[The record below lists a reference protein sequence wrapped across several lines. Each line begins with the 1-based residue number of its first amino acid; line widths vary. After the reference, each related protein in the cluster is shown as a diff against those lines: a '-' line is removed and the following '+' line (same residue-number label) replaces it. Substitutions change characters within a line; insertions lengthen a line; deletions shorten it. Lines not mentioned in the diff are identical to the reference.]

1 MITYDRRICMKK
13 SMCANSRL
21 ISVHEAITL
30 ITLSLIYP
38 EKLENKPT
46 VYGLTS
52 EINSSKEIEIDY
64 NQPLT
69 FSFLESIL
77 FKVIF
82 YFSIYDKT
90 YNYSILILM
99 FFFRHLII
107 RMVQTQ

>member
-1 MITYDRRICMKK
+1 MDPLGLRIMITYDSRLCMKN
-13 SMCANSRL
+13 SMCAYSRL

-46 VYGLTS
+46 VFGLNS
-52 EINSSKEIEIDY
+52 EVNSSKEIEIDY

-69 FSFLESIL
+69 FSSLESIL

-82 YFSIYDKT
+82 YFNINNKP
-90 YNYSILILM
+90 NN
-99 FFFRHLII
+99 
-107 RMVQTQ
+107 